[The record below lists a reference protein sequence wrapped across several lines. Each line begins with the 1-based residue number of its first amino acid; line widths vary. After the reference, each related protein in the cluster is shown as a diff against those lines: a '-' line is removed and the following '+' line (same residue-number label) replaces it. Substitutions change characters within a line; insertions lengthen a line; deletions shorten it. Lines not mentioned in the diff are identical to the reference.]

1 MTPCAYLL
9 MQLSIVAAALCPHLL
24 TVMVHRL
31 VGALAGQ
38 VFSRAAA
45 RAVKQQL
52 APPRPPIKE
61 DTRPYSSYS
70 TRNVSMPAAAPQRA
84 GVGVDQVSIP
94 QVSLEGAGYS
104 ATPEVGASR
113 TAISIGPGPLP
124 DDAPSSYQNG
134 SGNGFQQV
142 ARSSSVSGNGTQADS
157 DVDMFGE
164 AEDRPAG
171 SNGSPAYGTGNAT
184 SSRRS
189 DLSRNVVRKETGMRT
204 LEPAAATR

>member
-1 MTPCAYLL
+1 
-9 MQLSIVAAALCPHLL
+9 
-24 TVMVHRL
+24 
-31 VGALAGQ
+31 
-38 VFSRAAA
+38 
-45 RAVKQQL
+45 
-52 APPRPPIKE
+52 
-61 DTRPYSSYS
+61 
-70 TRNVSMPAAAPQRA
+70 MPAPAPQRA

-134 SGNGFQQV
+134 SGNGSRKD

-164 AEDRPAG
+164 AEERSAR
-171 SNGSPAYGTGNAT
+171 SNGSQAYGSGNGT
-184 SSRRS
+184 SSRSS
-189 DLSRNVVRKETGMRT
+189 DFSRNVVRKETGMRS
-204 LEPAAATR
+204 LEPAAAAR